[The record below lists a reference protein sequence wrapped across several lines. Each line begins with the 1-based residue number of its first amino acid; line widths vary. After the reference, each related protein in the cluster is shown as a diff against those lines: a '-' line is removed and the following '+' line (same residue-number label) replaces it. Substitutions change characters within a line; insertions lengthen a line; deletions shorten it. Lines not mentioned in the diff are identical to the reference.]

1 MNKYDKMLE
10 LNKKK
15 SEEKVTSAVN
25 TIREMVESS
34 RTSSKRVQKTQFCI
48 VFKPVNPGDCEGV
61 VQFNAGIT
69 GIFIMQKAEADRFL
83 SALQDVDTIRKKEK
97 KQ

>member
-1 MNKYDKMLE
+1 MPLKLA
-10 LNKKK
+10 
-15 SEEKVTSAVN
+15 T
-25 TIREMVESS
+25 TR
-34 RTSSKRVQKTQFCI
+34 
-48 VFKPVNPGDCEGV
+48 DCGGG
-61 VQFNAGIT
+61 VQFNAGIA

>member
-1 MNKYDKMLE
+1 MCMPL
-10 LNKKK
+10 
-15 SEEKVTSAVN
+15 
-25 TIREMVESS
+25 
-34 RTSSKRVQKTQFCI
+34 
-48 VFKPVNPGDCEGV
+48 KPATTRDCGEGV
-61 VQFNAGIT
+61 QFIAGIT

>member
-1 MNKYDKMLE
+1 VIKV
-10 LNKKK
+10 KK
-15 SEEKVTSAVN
+15 
-25 TIREMVESS
+25 I
-34 RTSSKRVQKTQFCI
+34 VQT
-48 VFKPVNPGDCEGV
+48 
-61 VQFNAGIT
+61 AGIT

>member
-1 MNKYDKMLE
+1 MCMPLKLA
-10 LNKKK
+10 
-15 SEEKVTSAVN
+15 T
-25 TIREMVESS
+25 TR
-34 RTSSKRVQKTQFCI
+34 
-48 VFKPVNPGDCEGV
+48 DCGGG
-61 VQFNAGIT
+61 VQFNAGIA

>member
-1 MNKYDKMLE
+1 ML
-10 LNKKK
+10 KKK
-15 SEEKVTSAVN
+15 K
-25 TIREMVESS
+25 IESS

-61 VQFNAGIT
+61 VQFNAEIT
-69 GIFIMQKAEADRFL
+69 GIFITQKVAEDRFWYVL
-83 SALQDVDTIRKKEK
+83 PEEDIIRKKEK

>member
-1 MNKYDKMLE
+1 MDNSLLAVRDINHKYI
-10 LNKKK
+10 
-15 SEEKVTSAVN
+15 V
-25 TIREMVESS
+25 VESS

-61 VQFNAGIT
+61 VQFNAEIT
-69 GIFIMQKAEADRFL
+69 GIFIMQKVEADRSL

-97 KQ
+97 KR

>member
-1 MNKYDKMLE
+1 MLVRKDSHKAQMCMP
-10 LNKKK
+10 L
-15 SEEKVTSAVN
+15 
-25 TIREMVESS
+25 
-34 RTSSKRVQKTQFCI
+34 
-48 VFKPVNPGDCEGV
+48 KPATTRDCGEV
-61 VQFNAGIT
+61 VQFIAEIT

>member
-1 MNKYDKMLE
+1 MCMPLKLA
-10 LNKKK
+10 
-15 SEEKVTSAVN
+15 T
-25 TIREMVESS
+25 TR
-34 RTSSKRVQKTQFCI
+34 
-48 VFKPVNPGDCEGV
+48 DCGGG

-83 SALQDVDTIRKKEK
+83 SALQDVDIIRKKEK

>member
-1 MNKYDKMLE
+1 MERGRNRKITWQKL
-10 LNKKK
+10 L
-15 SEEKVTSAVN
+15 V
-25 TIREMVESS
+25 
-34 RTSSKRVQKTQFCI
+34 RTDSHKAQMCMPL
-48 VFKPVNPGDCEGV
+48 KPATTRDCGEV
-61 VQFNAGIT
+61 VQFIAGIT